1 MSSIKTLISQAL
13 ILKLADVTALKYRAF
28 DVVRLQSSDFQEWE
42 LPAVQVIDLGE
53 INIHEVRQAKKQWTL
68 ALEVIIG
75 PLTASTPVQTD
86 LWDLMETIE
95 NTLFTNPNLGVPG
108 VIHMQLLGSSTDL
121 HFMLPYYLGRIELLV
136 EYRQPLL
143 GAC

>member
-1 MSSIKTLISQAL
+1 MSSIKTQISQAL
-13 ILKLADVTALKYRAF
+13 ITKLADITALKYRAF
-28 DVVRLQSSDFQEWE
+28 DTIKLQSSDFQEWE
-42 LPAVQVIDLGE
+42 LPAVQIIDLGE
-53 INIHEVRQAKKQWTL
+53 QNIHEVRQAKKQWTI
-68 ALEVIIG
+68 ALEIILG
-75 PLTASTPVQTD
+75 PLTASTPTQTD

-95 NTLFTNPNLGVPG
+95 NTLFTNPNLGVVG

-121 HFMLPYYLGRIELLV
+121 HFMLPYYLGRIELLI

>member
-1 MSSIKTLISQAL
+1 MSSIKTQISQAL
-13 ILKLADVTALKYRAF
+13 ITKLADVTALKYRAF
-28 DVVRLQSSDFQEWE
+28 DTIKLQSSDFQEWE
-42 LPAVQVIDLGE
+42 LPAVQIIDLGE
-53 INIHEVRQAKKQWTL
+53 QNIHEVRQAKKQWTI
-68 ALEVIIG
+68 ALEIILG
-75 PLTASTPVQTD
+75 PLTASTPTQTD

-95 NTLFTNPNLGVPG
+95 NTLFTNPNLGITG

-121 HFMLPYYLGRIELLV
+121 HFMLPYYLGRIELLI